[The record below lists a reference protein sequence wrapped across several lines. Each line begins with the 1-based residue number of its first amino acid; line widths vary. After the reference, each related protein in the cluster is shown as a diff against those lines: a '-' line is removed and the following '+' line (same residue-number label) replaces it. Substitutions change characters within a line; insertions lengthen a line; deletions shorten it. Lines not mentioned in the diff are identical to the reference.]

1 MKCKIMQ
8 IEESD
13 IFRGG
18 KQPLILLHEKFLQF
32 DWLRAVVF
40 HVDLKYLN
48 DCAIKNLLRVV
59 V

>member
-1 MKCKIMQ
+1 MQ

-18 KQPLILLHEKFLQF
+18 KQPLIL
-32 DWLRAVVF
+32 WYYTVVF
-40 HVDLKYLN
+40 QVDLKYLN

-59 V
+59 L